1 MANRSVRKKSAILNE
16 YQEKEHKQ
24 IIQFELDDIFREGR
38 AKNKEKYIRHHSHLN
53 RNLYLS

>member
-38 AKNKEKYIRHHSHLN
+38 AKNKEKYVRHHSHLN

>member
-16 YQEKEHKQ
+16 YQEKEQKQ

-53 RNLYLS
+53 RNLYLT

>member
-1 MANRSVRKKSAILNE
+1 MTNRSVRKKSAILNE

-38 AKNKEKYIRHHSHLN
+38 AKNKEKYVRHHSHLN
-53 RNLYLS
+53 RNLYLT

>member
-1 MANRSVRKKSAILNE
+1 MTNRSVRKKSAILNE

-24 IIQFELDDIFREGR
+24 IIQVELDDIFREGR
-38 AKNKEKYIRHHSHLN
+38 AKNKEKYVRHHSHLN

>member
-1 MANRSVRKKSAILNE
+1 MTNRSVRKKSAILNE